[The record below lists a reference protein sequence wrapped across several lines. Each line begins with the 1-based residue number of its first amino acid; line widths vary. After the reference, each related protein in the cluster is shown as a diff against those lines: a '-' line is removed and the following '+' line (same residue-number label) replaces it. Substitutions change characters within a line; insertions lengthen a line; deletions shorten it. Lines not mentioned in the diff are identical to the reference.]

1 MSIEAKSAN
10 QTSREALDELVA
22 EADTGNR
29 NPTGPVARLLLVT
42 AVAWSLFQLWYAS
55 PLPFLFGIFILN
67 DTEARAIHL
76 GFAVF
81 LAFTCYPAFRR
92 SPRRYVPVADWIFA
106 LLGAFAASYL
116 FTHYGAL
123 ALRPGTPITQDLVVA
138 VVGLILLLEAARR
151 CLGPP
156 MVIVALAF
164 IVFTFAGPYMPDAIQ
179 HKGSSIS
186 KFLQHQWLFTEG
198 VFGVAL
204 GVSTSFVFLFVLFG
218 SLLDKAGAGNY
229 IMQMS
234 FALLGHLRGGPAKV
248 AVVSSGLTGLIS
260 GSSVSNV
267 VSTGIFTIPMMKRV
281 GISGVKAGA
290 VEAASSINGQ
300 IMPPVM
306 GAAAFLM
313 VEYVGI
319 PYTQIVKHALLPALI
334 SYIALFYMVHLEAMK
349 IGAEPLKRSVIRP
362 VRERLLRQALGW
374 SGTIAVIC
382 ALYYAIL
389 GVKAVLG
396 EAAPWVLAVLGIGG
410 YVGLIAY
417 AARFP
422 ELKLDDPD
430 EPIIHLPEAWDVART
445 GFHFLLPI
453 LVLLWCLM
461 VEQMSPG
468 LSAFWG
474 TATIIGLLVTQ
485 RPLFALFRNPAA
497 IGSSVI
503 MGFGDLIDGLNT
515 GARNMIS
522 IGVATATAGI
532 IVGTVTLTGMGL
544 MMTDLV
550 EFVSGGNVIAM
561 LFLTAF
567 ICLMLGMGIPTT
579 ANYILVATLM
589 APVIVELGAQGGVA
603 IPLIAVHL
611 FVFYFGIMADVTPPV
626 GLASFAAAAISGEN
640 PIKTG
645 LQGALYSLR
654 TAVLPFLFV
663 FNPQI
668 LLIGLEGWADTILV
682 IAACVIAMLAFSAAT
697 MGWFLARNRIWESA
711 LLLLACFTLFR
722 PGFWL
727 DLVYDPYEHLPAA
740 KLYEVAER
748 LPRNSR
754 VTFTIEGISL
764 EGRDVSKTVS
774 LPVGDPAPGPA
785 RLAASGVRFM
795 ALGDSLQ
802 VGPVEFGSYARRVGL
817 ETGFDVTGVL
827 VPADRPSKYWMFVP
841 ALLVIALVALLQ
853 TRRRKTAA
861 IPATA

>member
-1 MSIEAKSAN
+1 MSIDAKSTDQPDKA
-10 QTSREALDELVA
+10 ALEELVA

-29 NPTGPVARLLLVT
+29 HPAGIIAKLLLVI

-55 PLPFLFGIFILN
+55 PLPFIFGVFILN

-92 SPRRYVPVADWIFA
+92 SPRSYVPVADWTFA
-106 LLGAFAASYL
+106 LIGAFAASYL
-116 FTHYGAL
+116 FTHYAAL
-123 ALRPGTPITQDLVVA
+123 AERPGTPLPQDLIVA
-138 VVGLILLLEAARR
+138 AIGLVLLLEAARR

-156 MVIVALAF
+156 MVIVAVVF
-164 IVFTFAGPYMPDAIQ
+164 IAFTFAGPYMPEAIQ
-179 HKGSSIS
+179 HKGSSAS

-218 SLLDKAGAGNY
+218 SLLEKAGAGNY

-349 IGAEPLKRSVIRP
+349 IGAEPLKRSLVRP
-362 VRERLLRQALGW
+362 VRERMLRQALGW

-389 GVKAVLG
+389 GIKIVLG
-396 EAAPWVLAVLGIGG
+396 DAAPWALAVLGLGG
-410 YVGLIAY
+410 YVALIAY

-422 ELKLDDPD
+422 DLKLDDPS

-485 RPLFALFRNPAA
+485 RPLFALFRDPAGIRDA
-497 IGSSVI
+497 VV
-503 MGFGDLIDGLNT
+503 MGLRDLVDGLNT

-522 IGVATATAGI
+522 IGIATATAGI

-550 EFVSGGNVIAM
+550 EFISGGNVIAM
-561 LFLTAF
+561 LLLTAF
-567 ICLMLGMGIPTT
+567 ICLILGMGIPTT

-589 APVIVELGAQGGVA
+589 APVIVELGAQGGIA

-668 LLIGLEGWADTILV
+668 LLIGLEGWADSLLV
-682 IAACVIAMLAFSAAT
+682 IAACVVAMLAFSAAT
-697 MGWFLARNRIWESA
+697 IGWFQTRNRIWESA

-727 DLVYDPYEHLPAA
+727 DLAYDPHVHLPATELFA
-740 KLYEVAER
+740 VAQQ
-748 LPRNSR
+748 LPPNSR
-754 VTFTIEGISL
+754 ITFTIAGIDL

-774 LPVGDPAPGPA
+774 LPVGAPASGQA
-785 RLAASGVRFM
+785 RLSESGVRFM
-795 ALGDSLQ
+795 ALGDRVQ
-802 VGPVEFGSYARRVGL
+802 IGPVAFGSYARRIGL

-841 ALLVIALVALLQ
+841 ALLAIGLVALLQ
-853 TRRRKTAA
+853 RRRR
-861 IPATA
+861 ATMAQAVA

>member
-1 MSIEAKSAN
+1 MTAETKSMSQPSKQILE
-10 QTSREALDELVA
+10 DLVA

-29 NPTGPVARLLLVT
+29 NPSPPIARLLLAV

-55 PLPFLFGIFILN
+55 PLPFVFGVFILN

-92 SPRRYVPVADWIFA
+92 SPRRHVPVADWIFA
-106 LLGAFAASYL
+106 LIGAIAATYL
-116 FTHYGAL
+116 YTHYRAL
-123 ALRPGTPITQDLVVA
+123 AERPGTPITQDLMVA
-138 VVGLILLLEAARR
+138 GIGLVLLLEAARR

-156 MVIVALAF
+156 MVIVALVF
-164 IVFTFAGPYMPDAIQ
+164 IAFTFAGPYMPEAIQ

-218 SLLDKAGAGNY
+218 ALLDRAGAGNY

-290 VEAASSINGQ
+290 IEASSSINGQ

-334 SYIALFYMVHLEAMK
+334 SYIALFYMVHLEALK

-362 VRERLLRQALGW
+362 AGERLLRLGLGW
-374 SGTIAVIC
+374 SGTILVVC
-382 ALYYAIL
+382 TLYYAII
-389 GVKAVLG
+389 GVKMVLG
-396 EAAPWVLAVLGIGG
+396 DAAPWVIALLAIGS
-410 YVGLIAY
+410 YVGLIGY

-422 ELKLDDPD
+422 QLKLDDPD

-453 LVLLWCLM
+453 IVLLWCLM

-474 TATIIGLLVTQ
+474 TATIIALLVTQ
-485 RPLFALFRNPAA
+485 RPLFALFRAPGTVAGA
-497 IGSSVI
+497 CIEGLR
-503 MGFGDLIDGLNT
+503 DLVEGLNV

-522 IGVATATAGI
+522 IGIATATAGI

-550 EFVSGGNVIAM
+550 EFISGGNVIAM
-561 LFLTAF
+561 LLLTAF
-567 ICLMLGMGIPTT
+567 ICLILGMGIPTT

-589 APVIVELGAQGGVA
+589 APVIVELGAQGGIA

-645 LQGALYSLR
+645 LQGATYSLR

-682 IAACVIAMLAFSAAT
+682 VAACVVAMLAFSAAT
-697 MGWFLARNRIWESA
+697 IGWFLDRNRIWESA
-711 LLLLACFTLFR
+711 LLLLVCFTLFR

-740 KLYEVAER
+740 KLYEVAEQ
-748 LPRNSR
+748 LPRNAR
-754 VTFTIEGISL
+754 ITFTIEGISL

-774 LPVGDPAPGPA
+774 LPVGDPAPGRE
-785 RLAASGVRFM
+785 RLAESGARFM
-795 ALGDSLQ
+795 ALGDSIQ
-802 VGPVEFGSYARRVGL
+802 VGPVDFGSYAKRIGL

-841 ALLVIALVALLQ
+841 ALLVIGLVALLQ
-853 TRRRKTAA
+853 VRRRRTAMA
-861 IPATA
+861 